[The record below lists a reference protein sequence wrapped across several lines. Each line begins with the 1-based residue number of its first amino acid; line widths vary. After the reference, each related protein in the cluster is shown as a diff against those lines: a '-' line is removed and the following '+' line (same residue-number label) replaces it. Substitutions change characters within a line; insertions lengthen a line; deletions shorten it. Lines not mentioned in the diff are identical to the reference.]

1 MSKWV
6 GLKPRTVAVRWRR
19 SEGSRQEATGN
30 KPGKAP
36 GKLQV
41 KGDMEVGLD
50 KAARTRN

>member
-19 SEGSRQEATGN
+19 SVGLRQEATGN
-30 KPGKAP
+30 KPRKAH

-41 KGDMEVGLD
+41 KGNMEVGLD
-50 KAARTRN
+50 KAAKMRN